1 MKIVFTPDWFLGK
14 DVLIDGFSF
23 IVLLI
28 FSVLAIR
35 YFRMNKKNRKFLYLG
50 VGFGLI
56 ALAQIATI
64 LTKIVLYYDFSFT
77 QEIGQAVITSQI
89 VKSVDIFYYVG
100 FFFHK
105 LLTLLGLYVIYR
117 LPRKRKSYGDYFL
130 VIYFIIISAL
140 VSKQFFYVFHLT
152 ALFFLIFI
160 AGNYYET
167 YRKNKSANTLILIS
181 AFGIL
186 ALSQLIFALSKIGTF
201 FVAANIVELVSYII
215 LLILIVRILQHGK
228 KKKPHGHNIRYTGN
242 NPGKRR
248 RD

>member
-23 IVLLI
+23 IVLFI
-28 FSVLAIR
+28 FSFLAIR

-50 VGFGLI
+50 IGFGLI

-77 QEIGQAVITSQI
+77 QEIGRAVIASQI
-89 VKSVDIFYYVG
+89 LKSVDIFYYLG

-105 LLTLLGLYVIYR
+105 FLTLLGLYVIYR

-160 AGNYYET
+160 AGNYYEI
-167 YRKNKSANTLILIS
+167 YKKNKSTNTLILIS

-186 ALSQLIFALSKIGTF
+186 ALSQLIFVLSNIESMFVIG
-201 FVAANIVELVSYII
+201 NIVELISYVI
-215 LLILIVRILQHGK
+215 LLVLILRIFQYGK
-228 KKKPHGHNIRYTGN
+228 KKKPYGHNIRYAGN
-242 NPGKRR
+242 RSRKK
-248 RD
+248 

>member
-23 IVLLI
+23 IVLFI
-28 FSVLAIR
+28 FSFLAIR
-35 YFRMNKKNRKFLYLG
+35 YFRMNRKNRKFLYLG

-64 LTKIVLYYDFSFT
+64 LTKIVLYYDFSFV
-77 QEIGQAVITSQI
+77 QEIGKAIITSQA
-89 VKSVDIFYYVG
+89 VKSVDIFYYIG

-105 LLTLLGLYVIYR
+105 FLTLLGLYVIYR

-130 VIYFIIISAL
+130 ILYFIIISAL
-140 VSKQFFYVFHLT
+140 ISKQFFYVFHLT
-152 ALFFLIFI
+152 ALFFLVFI
-160 AGNYYET
+160 AGNYYEI
-167 YRKNKSANTLILIS
+167 YKKNKSTNTLILIS

-186 ALSQLIFALSKIGTF
+186 ALSQLIFVLSNIETI
-201 FVAANIVELVSYII
+201 FVAGNIVELIGYVI
-215 LLILIVRILQHGK
+215 LLILIIRIFQYGK
-228 KKKPHGHNIRYTGN
+228 KKKPNEHNIRHAGN